1 MSLFKSVGNFIKGP
15 AADFVKGVIPG
26 KFDDVIID
34 AVLKKENIED
44 VKEGFFPS
52 GKDKQ
57 QSFFNLREET
67 PERGARTTTNL
78 QRYTGAVQPRYN
90 RFFTNPVLQRFS
102 SSVVTPE
109 KQKAVKVVKRTK
121 SKKVA

>member
-1 MSLFKSVGNFIKGP
+1 MSLFKSIGNFIKGP
-15 AADFVKGVIPG
+15 AADLVKGVIPG

-34 AVLKKENIED
+34 AVLKKESIEK

-57 QSFFNLREET
+57 QSFFNLREEIS
-67 PERGARTTTNL
+67 ERGARTTTNL

-90 RFFTNPVLQRFS
+90 RFFTNPVLQRFN
-102 SSVVTPE
+102 SSVVTPQ
-109 KQKAVKVVKRTK
+109 KQLIVKAVRG
-121 SKKVA
+121 KKKKDLT

>member
-1 MSLFKSVGNFIKGP
+1 MSLFKSIGNFIKGP
-15 AADFVKGVIPG
+15 AADHVKGVIPG

-34 AVLKKENIED
+34 AVLKKESIEK

-57 QSFFNLREET
+57 QSFFNLREEIS
-67 PERGARTTTNL
+67 ESGARTTTNL

-90 RFFTNPVLQRFS
+90 RFFTNPVLQRFN
-102 SSVVTPE
+102 SSVVTPQ
-109 KQKAVKVVKRTK
+109 KQLIVKAVRG
-121 SKKVA
+121 KKKKDLT

>member
-1 MSLFKSVGNFIKGP
+1 MSLFKSIGNFIKGP
-15 AADFVKGVIPG
+15 AADLVKGVIPG

-34 AVLKKENIED
+34 AVLKKESIEK

-57 QSFFNLREET
+57 QSFFNLREEIS
-67 PERGARTTTNL
+67 EIGARTTTNL

-90 RFFTNPVLQRFS
+90 RFFTNPVLQRFN
-102 SSVVTPE
+102 SSVVTPQ
-109 KQKAVKVVKRTK
+109 KQLIVKAVRG
-121 SKKVA
+121 KKKKDLT